1 MFAFIPK
8 CMSLKFSCT
17 DMISSARINMLSF
30 IKSESSLTT
39 ADVVTLSI
47 FGGILAI
54 GLLFGFYR
62 YIVTQKNNREA
73 EEHSKRM
80 LATKK
85 AQQEALKQLRL
96 CNDNYR
102 EHTPLIVFES
112 TASEQL
118 DVILEQLKNTV
129 DLKEMIDSI
138 SEDTTAL
145 EVELDAHKEM

>member
-8 CMSLKFSCT
+8 CMSFKFFCT

-39 ADVVTLSI
+39 ADIVTLSI
-47 FGGILAI
+47 LGGILAI

-62 YIVTQKNNREA
+62 YVVNQRNNREA
-73 EEHSKRM
+73 EEHTKRM

-85 AQQEALKQLRL
+85 AQQEALKQLKL
-96 CNDNYR
+96 CNENYR
-102 EHTPLIVFES
+102 EHTPLIFFEPM
-112 TASEQL
+112 ASEQL
-118 DVILEQLKNTV
+118 GIIVEQLKNTV
-129 DLKEMIDSI
+129 DLKEMIDFI
-138 SEDTTAL
+138 SEDTNAL